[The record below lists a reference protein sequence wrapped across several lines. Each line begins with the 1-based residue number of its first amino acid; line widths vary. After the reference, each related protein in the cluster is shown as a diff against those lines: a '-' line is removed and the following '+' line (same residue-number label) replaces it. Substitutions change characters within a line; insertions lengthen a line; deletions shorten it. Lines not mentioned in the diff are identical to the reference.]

1 MSRDITCLP
10 HLEGMQIYGQ
20 ELLVLCHYNDKSCD
34 HKRCDGENIMFLN
47 CPRSLV
53 VKACLKYYENLRV
66 KARRVSH
73 HLIGPVQVEILN
85 I

>member
-1 MSRDITCLP
+1 MPTSFRGHANLWAGTPSVMSL
-10 HLEGMQIYGQ
+10 Q
-20 ELLVLCHYNDKSCD
+20 SCD

-53 VKACLKYYENLRV
+53 VKACLKDYVNLRV